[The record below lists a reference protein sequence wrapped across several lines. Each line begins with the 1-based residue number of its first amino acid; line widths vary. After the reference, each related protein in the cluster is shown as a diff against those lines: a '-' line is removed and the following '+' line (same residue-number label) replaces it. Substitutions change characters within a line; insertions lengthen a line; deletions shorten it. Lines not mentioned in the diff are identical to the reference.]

1 MIRTTPFTFPWDRFL
16 FFKGAGYSAAQDVR
30 HITSMAELVR
40 CKRGMLSPGR
50 SMGVYSGHN
59 FKAQCARCFSVT
71 ENPKMF
77 IINSVINIPL
87 FVYTLLARG
96 ANLKIQAVLNER
108 WQTFL
113 LLIFLFLQNKCIFSD
128 ARKTRNKYTRFS
140 HSHIPFVVYFIC
152 VREKGGIT
160 YYQVISQNL

>member
-1 MIRTTPFTFPWDRFL
+1 MIRTTPFTSPWDRFL

-50 SMGVYSGHN
+50 SMGVYSGHD
-59 FKAQCARCFSVT
+59 FKAQCARCFSIT

-96 ANLKIQAVLNER
+96 ANLKIQAVLNKR

-113 LLIFLFLQNKCIFSD
+113 LLIFLFLQNKCVFSD

-152 VREKGGIT
+152 VREKGGVT
-160 YYQVISQNL
+160 YYQVIAQKL